1 MTVKIFKLVLVCL
14 ILTVS
19 VHAAGEDV
27 ALVTALTGTA
37 TASWVE
43 PVADESQVRDEDR
56 RSHEWKLE
64 VAEML
69 PAGAEVTTGA
79 DSELTII
86 HLAGN
91 VEYNIGASA
100 QVRISEDKV
109 EGQDVVSMP
118 VKLVSADLGLA
129 GSMQN
134 QVGAVISDH
143 VEEGQTSSLRESYD
157 TGGTKGLSFDKLRRA
172 VKDSGQALSIEMKP
186 APAPASAVPSSI
198 PSDMM
203 PVSPGPSDQ
212 ISSSDSEQKVE
223 ADEKRESEKKNNDVL
238 PQTMEMVEAC
248 FALPREILTKV
259 SPQDAGLEVEDYDI
273 NIVDTFGGWVDFNFK
288 TSLIEKNVDLKIKGS
303 SGILPITLHV
313 EDATPSV
320 AYAWRLEKSGL
331 LAQAASIWLKLQA
344 GGMAESRVA
353 PHLKRIRE
361 KLLLS
366 QN

>member
-1 MTVKIFKLVLVCL
+1 MTAKIVKLVLICL
-14 ILTVS
+14 ILTAS

-27 ALVTALTGTA
+27 ALITALTGTA

-43 PVADESQVRDEDR
+43 PVADESQAKDEDR

-118 VKLVSADLGLA
+118 IKLVSADLGLA

-143 VEEGQTSSLRESYD
+143 VEGGPSSSLQEAFD
-157 TGGTKGLSFDKLRRA
+157 TGGTKAVSFELSREKRDM
-172 VKDSGQALSIEMKP
+172 SPGLSIEIKEEP
-186 APAPASAVPSSI
+186 APAPSGADAR
-198 PSDMM
+198 M
-203 PVSPGPSDQ
+203 PVSSMPVTK
-212 ISSSDSEQKVE
+212 ISSSDE
-223 ADEKRESEKKNNDVL
+223 ESEDRLDSQVKNDNEKKRNVM
-238 PQTMEMVEAC
+238 PQTLVMVEAC
-248 FALPREILTKV
+248 FALPKEILTKV
-259 SPQDAGLEVEDYDI
+259 SPQDTGLEVEDYDI
-273 NIVDTFGGWVDFNFK
+273 KVVDSFGGWVDFNFK
-288 TSLIEKNVDLKIKGS
+288 TPVVEKNFNLNIKGS

-344 GGMAESRVA
+344 GGMAETRVA
-353 PHLKRIRE
+353 PHLKRLRE
-361 KLLLS
+361 KLLLPQS
-366 QN
+366 

>member
-14 ILTVS
+14 ILTAS

-43 PVADESQVRDEDR
+43 PVADESQVKDEDR

-69 PAGAEVTTGA
+69 PAGAEVKTGA

-91 VEYNIGASA
+91 VEYNIGPLA
-100 QVRISEDKV
+100 QVRISDDKV

-143 VEEGQTSSLRESYD
+143 VEEGHASSLQDSYD
-157 TGGTKGLSFDKLRRA
+157 TGGTKSVSFELNRETEEKASR
-172 VKDSGQALSIEMKP
+172 LSIELQP
-186 APAPASAVPSSI
+186 APAPAAASGAAAR
-198 PSDMM
+198 M
-203 PVSPGPSDQ
+203 PVSSLPVAR
-212 ISSSDSEQKVE
+212 ISSSDEESEDRLDAQVE
-223 ADEKRESEKKNNDVL
+223 NEYAKKREEM
-238 PQTMEMVEAC
+238 PQTLVMVEAC
-248 FALPREILTKV
+248 FALPKEILTKV
-259 SPQDAGLEVEDYDI
+259 APEDAGLEVADYEI
-273 NIVDTFGGWVDFNFK
+273 KMVDTFGGWVDFNFK
-288 TSLIEKNVDLKIKGS
+288 TPVVEKNFNLNIKGS

-313 EDATPSV
+313 EDAMPSV

-344 GGMAESRVA
+344 GGMAETRVA

-361 KLLLS
+361 KLLQS